1 MSSETSTLRAL
12 GWNARLDALL
22 EAEGQPS
29 ATPGRVARVDR
40 GLVTVFTDGEPV
52 RAIPA
57 TGPVATGDWVLVD
70 EREEGLSVTAILP
83 RFSAFERGD
92 PMDGAARDT
101 QVIAANIDTVFVVH
115 SLNNGPNLRRLE
127 RELVLVYESGAL
139 PVLVCTKAD
148 LAPEMDDFETE
159 VAAVAPGLDIVV
171 TSAVSGEGIAELH
184 RYAGDGKTVALI
196 GASGVGKSTL
206 VNRLVGTDVQATGDV
221 REGDQRGRHT
231 TTAGELVPLPDGG
244 VLIDTPG
251 LRAVSLWDA
260 DAGLSRAFADI
271 EALAAQCR
279 FRDCAHQSEPGCAVR
294 AAVERGDLDRRSA
307 RSLSAAGPRA
317 RCGRASPRGTGGE
330 SRPAAVLQAQV
341 VAARAVHLTSVA
353 MRSAMRASASSCC
366 RSRRRNG

>member
-1 MSSETSTLRAL
+1 M
-12 GWNARLDALL
+12 
-22 EAEGQPS
+22 
-29 ATPGRVARVDR
+29 
-40 GLVTVFTDGEPV
+40 FTDGEPV

-231 TTAGELVPLPDGG
+231 TTARRARPPPGRRRADRHARASRRLVVGRG
-244 VLIDTPG
+244 CG
-251 LRAVSLWDA
+251 SESRLR
-260 DAGLSRAFADI
+260 R
-271 EALAAQCR
+271 
-279 FRDCAHQSEPGCAVR
+279 H
-294 AAVERGDLDRRSA
+294 RSA
-307 RSLSAAGPRA
+307 RGAMSLPRLCTPVRA
-317 RCGRASPRGTGGE
+317 RVRGARRRRARRPRSPIGSITTGGWI
-330 SRPAAVLQAQV
+330 SSSMWPR
-341 VAARAVHLTSVA
+341 VAARDGWRVA
-353 MRSAMRASASSCC
+353 RQRQFYK
-366 RSRRRNG
+366 RK

>member
-1 MSSETSTLRAL
+1 MAGNTATLASL
-12 GWNARLDALL
+12 GWNVRLDALASL
-22 EAEGQPS
+22 EELPA
-29 ATPGRVARVDR
+29 ARPGRVSRVDR
-40 GLVTVFTDGEPV
+40 GLVTVLTEAGSE

-57 TGPVATGDWVLVD
+57 TGPVATGDWVLID
-70 EREEGLSVTAILP
+70 EREEGLSVVAILP

-92 PMDGAARDT
+92 PMDGAARDA

-148 LAPEMDDFETE
+148 LAPEMDDFEAE
-159 VAAVAPGLDIVV
+159 VGAVAPGLDVV
-171 TSAVSGEGIAELH
+171 ITSAVTGEGIEGLH

-206 VNRLVGTDVQATGDV
+206 VNRLVGEDVQATGDV
-221 REGDQRGRHT
+221 RSGDQRGRHT
-231 TTAGELVPLPDGG
+231 TTARELVPLPNGG

-279 FRDCAHQSEPGCAVR
+279 FSDCAHRGEPGCAVQ
-294 AAVERGDLDRRSA
+294 AAIERGDLDPERMEHYRR
-307 RSLSAAGPRA
+307 LDQ
-317 RCGRASPRGTGGE
+317 E
-330 SRPAAVLQAQV
+330 LD
-341 VAARAVHLTSVA
+341 VAAR
-353 MRSAMRASASSCC
+353 RRAARIAS
-366 RSRRRNG
+366 RGQRQLYKRK